1 VPWTIL
7 PVLGFVNRVTTA
19 RATAADVRRHLASR
33 ASWLTVA
40 SFALLVGGAF
50 VSSLTTLLDRSS
62 QALSAPPPE
71 PIFLATVR
79 WLSHEKIVT
88 IAPRAPQERTLTM
101 DGAQRKTLI
110 FFVVVLL
117 PGLAAAAAASVRI
130 RA

>member
-50 VSSLTTLLDRSS
+50 VSSLNTFLDQSS

>member
-7 PVLGFVNRVTTA
+7 PVLGFVNRATTA
-19 RATAADVRRHLASR
+19 RAIE
-33 ASWLTVA
+33 
-40 SFALLVGGAF
+40 
-50 VSSLTTLLDRSS
+50 
-62 QALSAPPPE
+62 ALSSPPPE

-101 DGAQRKTLI
+101 DGAQRKMLMI
-110 FFVVVLL
+110 FFAVVLL
-117 PGLAAAAAASVRI
+117 PGLAAAVAASIRI

>member
-1 VPWTIL
+1 M
-7 PVLGFVNRVTTA
+7 TTA

-50 VSSLTTLLDRSS
+50 VSSLNTFLDQSS